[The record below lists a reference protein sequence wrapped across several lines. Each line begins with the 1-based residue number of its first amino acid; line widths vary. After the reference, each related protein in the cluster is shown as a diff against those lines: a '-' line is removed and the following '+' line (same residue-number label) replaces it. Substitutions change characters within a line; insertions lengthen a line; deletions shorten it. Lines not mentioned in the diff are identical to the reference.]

1 MQKCCELHVKPTTY
15 MLAFL
20 NIAITLHYYDYI
32 PCCYGNSKIQHDIPY
47 IYIYVTWWAKTDT
60 SHIFKNDRDR
70 TGCCI
75 SNCWSC
81 LSVNF
86 KVISCSVAKIQPQMF
101 DDYESSKFNVLTV
114 LWYDIFFRILFVSRM
129 SLVHSITELAVLPLV
144 NGNSHRLDRVER
156 DKEG

>member
-1 MQKCCELHVKPTTY
+1 
-15 MLAFL
+15 
-20 NIAITLHYYDYI
+20 
-32 PCCYGNSKIQHDIPY
+32 
-47 IYIYVTWWAKTDT
+47 
-60 SHIFKNDRDR
+60 
-70 TGCCI
+70 
-75 SNCWSC
+75 
-81 LSVNF
+81 
-86 KVISCSVAKIQPQMF
+86 MF